1 NRVVVASCTPR
12 THEPLFRNA
21 CRDGGLNQYL
31 FNMANIRD
39 QCSWIHMHEPEK
51 ATEKAKD
58 LLRMAVAKSAL
69 LEPLEG
75 TRIPVTG
82 SAVVI
87 GGGITG
93 MSAALDIAAQGYPVH
108 LVEKAANLGG
118 SSAKYI
124 GVKYEIDGVNVGN
137 FVSELIKKVES
148 NKMITV
154 HKKAKVKDIPGFVG
168 NFKLQLDSGEYPVGA
183 VILAVG
189 ASEYKPTEFNYGKD
203 GKVMTLTEA
212 ELAVGNG
219 KFSGKNIAFIQCVG
233 SRSDKVKYCSRT
245 CCANA
250 LTNAI
255 AIKKADPSANISVFH
270 KDIRTYGFREELYK
284 EASSLGIRFLRYKDG
299 NDLPSYDGNAVKAY
313 DIILGKDVEV
323 PVDRVVLSCGTAP
336 DREEKEELAKMLKI
350 PISKDGFYFEAH
362 QKLRPV
368 DFATEGVFV
377 AGLAHWPKFMDEC
390 IAQAAGAAARALTII
405 SKENL
410 ISEGIIASVNENYCD
425 GCGVCEGCCEYKAI
439 EIIPLGDGR
448 QKSSV
453 NAGLC
458 KGCGCCVAACP
469 SGAMEQ
475 KGFKNIQIQAEI
487 DACFDVKAGA

>member
-1 NRVVVASCTPR
+1 
-12 THEPLFRNA
+12 
-21 CRDGGLNQYL
+21 
-31 FNMANIRD
+31 
-39 QCSWIHMHEPEK
+39 MHEPGK
-51 ATEKAKD
+51 ATEKSKD
-58 LLRMAVAKSAL
+58 LLRMAVAKSLL

-75 TRIPVTG
+75 SKIPVTS
-82 SAVVI
+82 SAAVI

-93 MSAALDIAAQGYPVH
+93 MSAALDVAAQGFQVH
-108 LVEKAANLGG
+108 LVERGDALGG
-118 SSAKYI
+118 SFSKFKGLKYA
-124 GVKYEIDGVNVGN
+124 VDGVDLSA
-137 FVSELIKKVES
+137 FVSDLIKKVEGC
-148 NKMITV
+148 KLITV

-168 NFKLQLDSGEYPVGA
+168 NFRLQLDSGEYPVGA

-189 ASEYKPTEFNYGKD
+189 ASEYKPTEFGYGSDK
-203 GKVMTLTEA
+203 KVITLTEA

-219 KFSGKNIAFIQCVG
+219 KFTGKDIAYIQCVG
-233 SRSDKVKYCSRT
+233 SRNDKVKYCSRT

-250 LTNAI
+250 LNNAI
-255 AIKKADPSANISVFH
+255 AVKKNDPSANITIFH

-284 EASSLGIRFLRYKDG
+284 EASSLGIKFLRCKDG
-299 NDLPSYDGNAVKAY
+299 NDLPAYDGASVKAF
-313 DIILGKDVEV
+313 DTILGQDVQV
-323 PVDRVVLSCGTAP
+323 PVDRVVLSCGITP
-336 DREEKEELAKMLKI
+336 DREEKEELAKMLKV

-405 SKENL
+405 SKTNL
-410 ISEGIIASVNENYCD
+410 ISEGIVASVNEDYCD
-425 GCGVCEGCCEYKAI
+425 GCGICEGCCEYNAI
-439 EIIPLGDGR
+439 EIVVDGAGGL
-448 QKSSV
+448 KSNV
-453 NAGLC
+453 NPGLC

-487 DACFDVKAGA
+487 DACLDLKEGV